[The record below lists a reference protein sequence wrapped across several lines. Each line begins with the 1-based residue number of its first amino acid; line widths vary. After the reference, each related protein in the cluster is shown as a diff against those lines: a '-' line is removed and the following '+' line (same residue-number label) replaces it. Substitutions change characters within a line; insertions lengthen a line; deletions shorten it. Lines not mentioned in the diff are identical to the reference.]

1 VSRSIAVLG
10 AGPALGRAVARR
22 YAEEG
27 YEVALVAR
35 RREPLEQLAGELTSA
50 GATAYAVP
58 GDLSDTAGVASLA
71 QQIRDKIGDPDA
83 LYYGPTAGGSA
94 LAADPTPEQ
103 IQAYMP
109 CAVYSLVALVRE
121 FVPHMI
127 EQRHGAILLATGASA
142 VQGTRNFRGPGPA
155 LAAQRNYLQSLQA
168 EVAEHGVY
176 VGRLYIG
183 ATIAGSTWHSRA
195 MAEEAAAEEAAAE
208 EAAAEEAA
216 GRPARTRGPVVD
228 PAHLAGLLWEMHQT
242 GTKAESIYPQGIFS
256 STNAS

>member
-10 AGPALGRAVARR
+10 CGPALGRAVARR

-35 RREPLEQLAGELTSA
+35 RREPLQQLAEELTGD
-50 GATAYAVP
+50 GATAHAVTA
-58 GDLSDTAGVASLA
+58 DLSDTVGIASLA
-71 QQIRDKIGDPDA
+71 QQIRGRIGHPDA
-83 LYYGPTAGGSA
+83 LYYGPTASGFASA
-94 LAADPTPEQ
+94 AGLTPQ
-103 IQAYMP
+103 QVQAHMP

-142 VQGTRNFRGPGPA
+142 VQGMPNFSGPGPA

-168 EVAEHGVY
+168 EVAEYGVY

-183 ATIAGSTWHSRA
+183 ATITGSAWHSRVQ
-195 MAEEAAAEEAAAE
+195 
-208 EAAAEEAA
+208 AEEAA
-216 GRPARTRGPVVD
+216 GPAASARGPLVD
-228 PAHLAGLLWEMHQT
+228 PADLAGLLWAMHQT
-242 GTKAESIYPQGIFS
+242 GTQAESIYPQGIFS

>member
-1 VSRSIAVLG
+1 MSRSLAVLG

-58 GDLSDTAGVASLA
+58 GDLSDTAGVGSLA

-83 LYYGPTAGGSA
+83 LYYGPSSGGFVS
-94 LAADPTPEQ
+94 AADLTPQQ
-103 IQAYMP
+103 IQTHMP
-109 CAVYSLVALVRE
+109 CAVYSFAALVRE
-121 FVPHMI
+121 FLPYMI
-127 EQRHGAILLATGASA
+127 EQRYGAILLAAGASA
-142 VQGTRNFRGPGPA
+142 VQGMRNFSGPGPA

-183 ATIAGSTWHSRA
+183 ATIAGSAWHSRV
-195 MAEEAAAEEAAAE
+195 MAEET
-208 EAAAEEAA
+208 A

-228 PAHLAGLLWEMHQT
+228 AAHLAGLLWAMHQA
-242 GTKAESIYPQGIFS
+242 GTQAESIYPQGIFS

>member
-1 VSRSIAVLG
+1 MSRSIAVLG

-35 RREPLEQLAGELTSA
+35 RREPLEQLARELTSA

-58 GDLSDTAGVASLA
+58 GDLSDTAGAGSLA

-83 LYYGPTAGGSA
+83 LYYGPSSGGFVS
-94 LAADPTPEQ
+94 AADLTPQQ
-103 IQAYMP
+103 IQAHMP
-109 CAVYSLVALVRE
+109 CAVYSFAALVRE
-121 FVPHMI
+121 FLPYMI
-127 EQRHGAILLATGASA
+127 EERCGAILLATGASA
-142 VQGTRNFRGPGPA
+142 VQGMRNFSGPGPA

-183 ATIAGSTWHSRA
+183 AAIAGSAWHARVL
-195 MAEEAAAEEAAAE
+195 AEEG
-208 EAAAEEAA
+208 A
-216 GRPARTRGPVVD
+216 GRPLRTGGRVVD
-228 PAHLAGLLWEMHQT
+228 PAHLAGLLWAMHQT
-242 GTKAESIYPQGIFS
+242 GTQAEFVYPQGIFS
-256 STNAS
+256 STNAG